1 MHLYNVFCYE
11 NVTSVCITFLKLINY
26 IVNTFLVVVLFET
39 NDIKACCKDFLS
51 TGVLSFKFWPF
62 VVCGNILILK

>member
-26 IVNTFLVVVLFET
+26 IVNTFLGSG
-39 NDIKACCKDFLS
+39 I
-51 TGVLSFKFWPF
+51 
-62 VVCGNILILK
+62 I